1 VYWIVLNG
9 DIANVFEFVN
19 LSNQFIRDIPDY
31 NLLASEGKLPSIVLT
46 IVPGLLGKIQ

>member
-9 DIANVFEFVN
+9 NIANVFDFVDPG
-19 LSNQFIRDIPDY
+19 NQFIRNIPDY
-31 NLLASEGKLPSIVLT
+31 NLLSSEGKLPSIALT